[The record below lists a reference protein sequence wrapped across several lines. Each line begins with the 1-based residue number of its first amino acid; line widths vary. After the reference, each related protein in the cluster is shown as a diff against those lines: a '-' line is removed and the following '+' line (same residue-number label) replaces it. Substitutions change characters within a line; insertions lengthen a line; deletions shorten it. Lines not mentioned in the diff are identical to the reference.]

1 MKTLDIPSFA
11 VRLAQGELQADA
23 RAELWRQVRRAL
35 VPVAVVIALGGF
47 WSATA
52 PLSGAI
58 VAPAQIKVEL
68 NRKTVQHQ
76 EGGIVREILVRD
88 GQKVSIGEP
97 LVVIGDVRSSA
108 ELSLLQN
115 QLRAERIRRAR
126 AAAEAALEPRFA
138 APADI
143 AGEAAEH
150 LARERAL
157 FAARRRTLDE
167 QIVSLHTQI
176 REARAQAA
184 ALETQ
189 IKSTEISTRLSDEE
203 LEINDKL
210 AQQGYVQRTRV
221 LALQRAAADY
231 RGKVGE
237 YRSELAMARQRAAE
251 LEARIAQT
259 RNLYQTQAADE
270 LKDASARIRELEDRL
285 RPSQDQVERQL
296 VRSPVD
302 GEVMALRVS
311 APGEAIGPRQPIVDV
326 VPTNEKLV
334 IEARIRP
341 EDIDFVRKEA
351 LAEVRLTA
359 LDARTVP
366 LLPGKVVFVSP
377 DRVTRPESGESWFT
391 ATVEVDAGSL
401 KDHPEVRLQ
410 AGMPAELFVTTP
422 ARTVLEY
429 LAKPLS
435 GFARRAMREP

>member
-1 MKTLDIPSFA
+1 MKTLDSSSFA
-11 VRLAQGELQADA
+11 ALLAQPGLEPAMRVEL
-23 RAELWRQVRRAL
+23 RRQTLRAL
-35 VPVAVVIALGGF
+35 VPLALVVALGGL
-47 WSATA
+47 WAAVA

-88 GQKVSIGEP
+88 GQRVSAGDP
-97 LVVIGDVRSSA
+97 LVVVGDVRSHA
-108 ELSLLQN
+108 ELSLLQG
-115 QLRAERIRRAR
+115 QLRAERIRQAR

-138 APADI
+138 VPADL
-143 AGEAAEH
+143 ASEAAEH

-167 QIVSLHTQI
+167 QIVSFQAQI

-189 IKSTEISTRLSDEE
+189 ISATETSTRLSDEE
-203 LEINDKL
+203 LEINSRL
-210 AQQGYVQRTRV
+210 ALQGYVQRTRV

-237 YRSELAMARQRAAE
+237 YRSELALARQRAAE

-259 RNLYQTQAADE
+259 RNQYQTQAADE
-270 LKDASARIRELEDRL
+270 LKEASAKVRELEDRL

-296 VRSPVD
+296 VRAPVD

-311 APGEAIGPRQPIVDV
+311 APGEALGPRQPILDV
-326 VPTNEKLV
+326 VPAREKLV

-341 EDIDFVRKEA
+341 EDIDYVRKDA
-351 LAEVRLTA
+351 PAEVRVTA
-359 LDARTVP
+359 FDARTTP
-366 LLPGKVVFVSP
+366 LLAGKVVFVSP
-377 DRVTRPESGESWFT
+377 DRVTKPESGESWFT
-391 ATVEVDAGSL
+391 AVVEVDAASL
-401 KDHPEVRLQ
+401 GDHPRVRLQ
-410 AGMPAELFVTTP
+410 AGMPAELYITTP

-429 LAKPLS
+429 LAKPLG
-435 GFARRAMREP
+435 GFASRGMREP